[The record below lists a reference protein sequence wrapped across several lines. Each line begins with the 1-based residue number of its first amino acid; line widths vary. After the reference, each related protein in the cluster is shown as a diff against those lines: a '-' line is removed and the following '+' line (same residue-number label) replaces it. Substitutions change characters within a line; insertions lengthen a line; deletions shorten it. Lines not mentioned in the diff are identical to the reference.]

1 MGLGE
6 SIPGTFAGIGP
17 GAILQRKHT
26 PCILPHTLRPGII
39 HSTPVLPLRAQVAAL
54 DELRH
59 RIHALL
65 VHYLHVEMPTE
76 IVLEQEAH
84 LLGRVKVVFLVD
96 ASVQARAVFLENL
109 GAAFGDVGVFDVDVA
124 IWKQKSAFANV

>member
-17 GAILQRKHT
+17 GAIRQRKHT

-65 VHYLHVEMPTE
+65 VHCLHVEMPTE

-109 GAAFGDVGVFDVDVA
+109 GAAFGDVGVFDVDLA

>member
-17 GAILQRKHT
+17 GAIRQRKHT
-26 PCILPHTLRPGII
+26 LCILPHTLRPGII

-76 IVLEQEAH
+76 IVLEHEATC
-84 LLGRVKVVFLVD
+84 
-96 ASVQARAVFLENL
+96 S
-109 GAAFGDVGVFDVDVA
+109 GV
-124 IWKQKSAFANV
+124 SRLYSL